1 MAHTTHTH
9 ESPGT
14 PQSTP

>member
-1 MAHTTHTH
+1 MSHTTHTH